1 MKSASGKTMLVER
14 SKLQRLMSME
24 RSKVGMPSTTTGKEE
39 VGKMAT
45 TGKEEVVQ
53 TGSKYTFKP
62 IEKKSP
68 VSEEILLDDDGDADH
83 KKKTDDNLKK
93 SIEPV
98 AKSANKDKQEAK
110 NKNAEKGPADADADA
125 VADAQEIL
133 LADDEDGEVTID
145 NEVTIDDEDGE
156 VRIDNDHSTSD
167 HRIQQLKRKHE
178 WEEVESKRIRKCIQ
192 G

>member
-1 MKSASGKTMLVER
+1 MLVER

-24 RSKVGMPSTTTGKEE
+24 RSKVGMPTTTTGKEE
-39 VGKMAT
+39 VGKMPT

-68 VSEEILLDDDGDADH
+68 VPEEILLDDDDDSDQ

-98 AKSANKDKQEAK
+98 AKSAKEDKPEAK
-110 NKNAEKGPADADADA
+110 SKNAEKGSPDADAE
-125 VADAQEIL
+125 EIL

-156 VRIDNDHSTSD
+156 VRIDTDHSTSD